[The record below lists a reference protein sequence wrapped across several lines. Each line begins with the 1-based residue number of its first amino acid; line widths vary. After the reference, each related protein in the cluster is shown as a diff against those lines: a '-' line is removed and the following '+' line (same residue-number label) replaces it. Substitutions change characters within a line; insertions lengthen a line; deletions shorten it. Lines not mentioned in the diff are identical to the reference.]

1 MTEGFELLAKQKEI
15 SVAEMSSFI
24 EEIIV
29 RVFSKGPG
37 FDHENEDME
46 AGRADSKFDIATG
59 KVTLGSQE
67 ITTIS
72 KEDRGNVTEAL
83 TQFINSAK
91 NGKQVLD
98 NINKQLTEPETV

>member
-1 MTEGFELLAKQKEI
+1 MNSKPPVSFDTEKPFKTNITKKT
-15 SVAEMSSFI
+15 V
-24 EEIIV
+24 
-29 RVFSKGPG
+29 
-37 FDHENEDME
+37 
-46 AGRADSKFDIATG
+46 ATG